1 MRSRLTSKLSIGP
14 CHLRR
19 QGMPSYVTEDLTQT
33 VTELTDA
40 EIRERMS
47 GNICRCAAYCF
58 FSGRTAPVSLHGQG
72 HLLAAPTRPRS
83 VPAEE
88 EPTALD
94 WGFCLLSPATG
105 RNQTSHAR
113 TNLDAFGW
121 RLMRPSSTRSTEP
134 QQRVVHELRPSN
146 PSSPPLTPTR
156 STPYRDH
163 SRCRGRARTP
173 RTSVMRKL
181 GGLAA

>member
-72 HLLAAPTRPRS
+72 HLNPLRSSAIHHTANYSYLRGSGPSCCDLVVDAQLAEAY
-83 VPAEE
+83 AEE
-88 EPTALD
+88 CE
-94 WGFCLLSPATG
+94 
-105 RNQTSHAR
+105 N
-113 TNLDAFGW
+113 
-121 RLMRPSSTRSTEP
+121 
-134 QQRVVHELRPSN
+134 
-146 PSSPPLTPTR
+146 
-156 STPYRDH
+156 
-163 SRCRGRARTP
+163 RARRSDNVQGRMTCGQRMAGPIFKSAGRSLAPLSTSGAPVRPTLSLRHP
-173 RTSVMRKL
+173 R
-181 GGLAA
+181 AC